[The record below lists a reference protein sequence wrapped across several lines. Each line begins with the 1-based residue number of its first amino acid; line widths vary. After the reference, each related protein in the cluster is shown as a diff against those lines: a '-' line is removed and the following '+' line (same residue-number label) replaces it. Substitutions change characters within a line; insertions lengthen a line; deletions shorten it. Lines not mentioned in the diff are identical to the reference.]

1 MNPEIKGDVRPNV
14 QSSGITNVQSSG
26 TTDVLPIVNNNVQPS
41 ESSKMSIKNIIKK
54 LSENKLYRYIAIGVI
69 ILAIVAFIY
78 FKKSKKQIKPAN
90 KNQPTLPI
98 PKQNNESSLFGS
110 NEDHFILDT
119 NGNPVKIT
127 VPLTNQ
133 PIPLPIPK
141 QQPSQQDI
149 LMLQK
154 QMQEKQM
161 QQQMH
166 HQQMQQQMHHQQM
179 HHQQMHHQQRM
190 HQNEGGSRHKLQHPE
205 SEINMSDNIDVDLE
219 KIQEN
224 EDENVA
230 QHNLTNSELAEINK
244 KIEMMNSQNK

>member
-1 MNPEIKGDVRPNV
+1 MNPEIKGDVRPDV
-14 QSSGITNVQSSG
+14 QTNAITNVESSG
-26 TTDVLPIVNNNVQPS
+26 TNNVLPVV
-41 ESSKMSIKNIIKK
+41 SSKMSIKNLIKK
-54 LSENKLYRYIAIGVI
+54 IFENKLYRYIAISIV

-90 KNQPTLPI
+90 KNQQVLPI

-166 HQQMQQQMHHQQM
+166 HQQMHHQQMHHQQM